1 MRHSIDMSPLLSQFN
16 LFLLLSLITIVIPL
30 ADYAHATHNS
40 LPVIEPM
47 EHYIAGKTYDIN
59 GIILYNGEPTSD
71 VLVEIRIDSPY
82 GSSRE
87 YVRSREDGRFSIR
100 FSPSEQGYYTITAT
114 SHCRD
119 VHRSICTYQSTML
132 EVAVY
137 EEKSIARLCIVG
149 GECIIIDPPLVI
161 AVIDAKVLDDSVMVD
176 TSKRSLLIRL
186 MDVGYRA
193 HAIFALPSHI
203 IDAPSRL
210 SVLVDGNV
218 IEHKEHLASTTDVRI
233 VEITVDRKDSVDGYS
248 NNGISNKNSNG
259 NLVEIIGTYVIPE
272 FPITI
277 VLFAVSMILLLALS
291 MNKSINSVAI

>member
-233 VEITVDRKDSVDGYS
+233 VEITVDRGDSVDGYS

-277 VLFAVSMILLLALS
+277 VLFALSMILLLALS